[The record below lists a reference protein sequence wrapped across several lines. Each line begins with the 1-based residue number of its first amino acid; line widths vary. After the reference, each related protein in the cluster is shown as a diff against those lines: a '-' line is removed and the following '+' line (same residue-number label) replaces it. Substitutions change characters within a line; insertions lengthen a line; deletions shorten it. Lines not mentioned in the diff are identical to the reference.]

1 MSANV
6 DELVDTL
13 LAEVPPAETS
23 AQEFLGDLEILHASL
38 VENRGPRLAHS
49 LIDPLILEV
58 RTYGLYLHTLDI
70 RQHARLHAAALE
82 EASAW
87 KCDPARASS
96 VPPPLSA
103 PSADVIE
110 TFRTIAEL
118 KESCA
123 PEAIR
128 HYVISG
134 ASSAEDVLNVIWLA
148 RLGGVRV
155 EGSGDNPG
163 APPRSTKRTRLPP
176 GSGSTTWPL

>member
-1 MSANV
+1 M
-6 DELVDTL
+6 
-13 LAEVPPAETS
+13 
-23 AQEFLGDLEILHASL
+23 HASL

-58 RTYGLYLHTLDI
+58 RTYGLHLQTLDI

-96 VPPPLSA
+96 VPPPLTHA
-103 PSADVIE
+103 SADVIE

-118 KESCA
+118 KASCA

-134 ASSAEDVLNVIWLA
+134 ACERRGCAERHLA
-148 RLGGVRV
+148 C
-155 EGSGDNPG
+155 
-163 APPRSTKRTRLPP
+163 PP
-176 GSGSTTWPL
+176 GRRARRGQRRSEPAAILA